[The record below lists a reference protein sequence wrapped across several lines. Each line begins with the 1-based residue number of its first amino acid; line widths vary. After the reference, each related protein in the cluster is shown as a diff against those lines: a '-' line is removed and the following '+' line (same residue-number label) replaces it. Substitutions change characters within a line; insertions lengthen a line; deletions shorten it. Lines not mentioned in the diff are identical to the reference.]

1 MAQVI
6 CDICGKQREQVMCVD
21 CYNSVV
27 DDASAL
33 SREHAELQE
42 HCNQLEDEI
51 QKLKGGSD
59 GDKD

>member
-6 CDICGKQREQVMCVD
+6 CDICGKERDQVMCVD

-42 HCNQLEDEI
+42 QCKQLEDEI
-51 QKLKGGSD
+51 HKLNRR
-59 GDKD
+59 